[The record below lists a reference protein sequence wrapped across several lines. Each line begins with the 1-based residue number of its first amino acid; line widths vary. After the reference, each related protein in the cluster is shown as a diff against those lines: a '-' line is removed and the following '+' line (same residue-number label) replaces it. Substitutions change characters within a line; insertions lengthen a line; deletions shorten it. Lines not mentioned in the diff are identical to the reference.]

1 MKKIDYYKKMYT
13 IRQVEKTIEK
23 YFERGVMRGTTHGYI
38 GQEAIAVGI
47 LSNINMETDY
57 VTSGHRC
64 HGHYLALTDDII
76 GLAGEV
82 MGKEIGVINGKGGSQ
97 HIKYKNFYTNG
108 ITGGMVPVAVGI
120 GMSKKLKKE
129 NGLVISF
136 LGDGAMNEGYVMEAL
151 NLSSVFSTP
160 NIFILEN
167 NNYAMSTDTNKV
179 TGGSFEKRV
188 EGFGI
193 DYKKIKALD
202 VFQIEKTFKEVYKE
216 VEKNKKPYFLEIET
230 FRFCGHS
237 KSDKKEYFDQEKYSF
252 WLENDPLKK
261 LQKEIKDVEKIH
273 KEIDKNIEEL
283 FEKALNSKKPDPE
296 KILKNV
302 IH

>member
-1 MKKIDYYKKMYT
+1 MKKIDYYKKMYL

-23 YFERGVMRGTTHGYI
+23 YFEKGVMRGTTHGYI

-47 LSNINMETDY
+47 LSNIDIEKDY
-57 VTSGHRC
+57 VTSGHRG
-64 HGHYLALTDDII
+64 HGHYLAITEDII
-76 GLAGEV
+76 GLAGEI
-82 MGKEIGVINGKGGSQ
+82 MGKEIGIINGKGGSQ

-108 ITGGMVPVAVGI
+108 ITGGMIPVAVGI

-129 NGLVISF
+129 SGVVISF

-151 NLSSVFSTP
+151 NLSSVYSTP

-167 NNYAMSTDTNKV
+167 NNYAMSTDTSKV

-188 EGFGI
+188 KGFGI
-193 DYKKIKALD
+193 NYKKIKALD
-202 VFQIEKTFKEVYKE
+202 VFEIEEKFNEIYLEVK
-216 VEKNKKPYFLEIET
+216 KNKKPYFIEIET

-252 WLENDPLKK
+252 WLEHDPLKK
-261 LQKEIKDVEKIH
+261 LEKEIENVDQIK
-273 KEIDKNIEEL
+273 KEIDKKIEES
-283 FEKALNSKKPDPE
+283 FEKALSSKDPDPLT
-296 KILKNV
+296 ILKNV
-302 IH
+302 SD